1 MQILMTKA
9 AYGRIADRLPAIAP
23 QAEVVTAVSA
33 DAYERHGQPIAVEDI
48 DPEVVWLSLDSFADG
63 TLGQLF
69 GRLMK
74 TDAPRWTQIMAA
86 GIDNPM
92 FRSIMEKGVRIS
104 KSSAQATPIAEYV
117 VAHALSL
124 QVPIQ
129 AQADAQRRHAWE
141 RTPYRELGHTR
152 WILAGYGNIGHE
164 IARRIKPF
172 GVDLTVVRRN
182 PAAKG
187 DLADRVIGLPELAG
201 ALPDADVIVLACA
214 LNDETRG
221 MCDAAFFRALKP
233 GAILINIG
241 RGGLV
246 DEDALK
252 AGLDRDQPA
261 HAVLDVFATEPLP
274 ADSWFWDHPK
284 VRVSAHTSNSGDG
297 NLARGDE
304 LFLENLRRYLA
315 KEPLLNEADPSEVG
329 LRLPESA

>member
-9 AYGRIADRLPAIAP
+9 AFGRVGERLAAVAP
-23 QAEVVTAVSA
+23 DAEVVTAVSA
-33 DAYERHGQPIAVEDI
+33 DAYERDGKPIAVEDI
-48 DPEVVWLSLDSFADG
+48 DPEVVWLSLDSYASG

-74 TDAPRWTQIMAA
+74 TSAPRWTQIMAA

-124 QVPIQ
+124 QTPIE
-129 AQADAQRRHAWE
+129 AQAALQRQHQWKN
-141 RTPYRELGHTR
+141 TPYRELAHTR
-152 WILAGYGNIGHE
+152 WVLVGYGNIGHE
-164 IARRIKPF
+164 IAKRIKPF
-172 GVDLTVVRRN
+172 GVHLTVVRRT
-182 PAAKG
+182 PEPD
-187 DLADRVIGLPELAG
+187 DLADRVIGQRELAS

-214 LNDETRG
+214 LNDDTRG
-221 MCDAAFFRALKP
+221 MCDEGFFQALKP
-233 GAILINIG
+233 GAVLINIG

-246 DEDALK
+246 DEDALR

-297 NLARGDE
+297 NLARGDA

-315 KEPLLNEADPSEVG
+315 REPLLNEADPSEVG
-329 LRLPESA
+329 LGAAE

>member
-9 AYGRIADRLPAIAP
+9 ASERVRGRVGTIAP
-23 QAEVVTAVSA
+23 DAQIVTAVSA
-33 DAYERHGQPIAVEDI
+33 DDYELAGQPIDKDAI
-48 DPEVVWLSLDSFADG
+48 DPEVVWLSLDSYASG
-63 TLGQLF
+63 TLGSLY

-74 TDAPRWTQIMAA
+74 AEAPRWTQIMAA
-86 GIDNPM
+86 GIDNPI
-92 FRSIMEKGVRIS
+92 FRNILEKGVRLS

-124 QVPIQ
+124 QVPID
-129 AQADAQRRHAWE
+129 AQATLQAKHEWKN
-141 RTPYRELGHTR
+141 TPYRELGRTR
-152 WILAGYGNIGHE
+152 WLMFGFGNIGHE
-164 IARRIKPF
+164 IAKRIKPF

-182 PAAKG
+182 PAPDA
-187 DLADRVIGLPELAG
+187 LADRVIAQSELAG
-201 ALPDADVIVLACA
+201 VLPDADVVVLACA
-214 LNDETRG
+214 LNDETRN
-221 MCDAAFFRALKP
+221 MCDDAFFQAMKP

-261 HAVLDVFATEPLP
+261 HAVLDVFQTEPLP

-297 NLARGDE
+297 NLGRGDE

-315 KEPLLNEADPSEVG
+315 GEPLLNEADPGEVG
-329 LRLPESA
+329 LPARS